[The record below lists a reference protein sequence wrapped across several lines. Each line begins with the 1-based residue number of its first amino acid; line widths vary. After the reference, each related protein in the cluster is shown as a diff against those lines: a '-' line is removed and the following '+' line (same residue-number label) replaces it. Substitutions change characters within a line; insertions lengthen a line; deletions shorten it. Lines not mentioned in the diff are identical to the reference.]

1 MLPEEDVLGSDGESD
16 DTMEEP
22 RSGGMRGD
30 TTVAGAAGM
39 VAIDESSREP
49 T

>member
-22 RSGGMRGD
+22 RSGGTRGD
-30 TTVAGAAGM
+30 TMVAGAAGM
-39 VAIDESSREP
+39 LAIDESSREL